1 MKKKIYYWGPFLD
14 KVGTIRAI
22 YNSAESLNKYSN
34 EFEGVIINAAGEWD
48 KLPNL
53 DRKLNIIKL
62 NANYYENLPRYS
74 FIKSR
79 FSYIKIFFKSFFPL
93 KKLIQK
99 DQPEY
104 LIAHLIVSLPMI
116 LFILFKFKTKL
127 CLRVSGKVKLNF
139 LRRILWKISAKNIEK
154 VFCPTVETKN
164 QLIQEKIFNKDKISV
179 LRDPIIKIKEYF
191 KMKIESDFKSSFFP
205 DNIILLGRLTRQK
218 NFGLFINA
226 FAKIQEKFPE
236 LKVNIFGDGELR
248 KNLQKKINQYNL
260 EKKIILH
267 GSVDNVFKYLKK
279 SKIFISSSLWEDPGA
294 SIMEA
299 AFCDTLIL
307 SSDCPSGPKEFLS
320 YGKGGFIFEN
330 NSEASL
336 INSLESAIQCK
347 STIKKQ
353 KMINAKKNLKPYTFF
368 NHYVSLSEQL

>member
-22 YNSAESLNKYSN
+22 YNSADSLNRYSN
-34 EFEGVIINAAGEWD
+34 EYEGVIINAAGEWD
-48 KLPNL
+48 KIPNL

-62 NANYYENLPRYS
+62 NVNYYEKLPRYS

-79 FSYIKIFFKSFFPL
+79 FSYIKIFLKSFIPL
-93 KKLIQK
+93 KRLLQK

-139 LRRILWKISAKNIEK
+139 IRRILWKISSKNIKK
-154 VFCPTVETKN
+154 VFCPSIETKN
-164 QLIQEKIFNKDKISV
+164 QLIKEKIFNKDKISV
-179 LRDPIIKIKEYF
+179 LRDPVIKISEYS
-191 KMKIESDFKSSFFP
+191 KKKIESHLKSTFHP
-205 DNIILLGRLTRQK
+205 ENIILIGRLTRQK

-226 FAKIQEKFPE
+226 FSKIHEKFPE
-236 LKVNIFGDGELR
+236 LKVNIFGDGEL
-248 KNLQKKINQYNL
+248 KINLQKKINYYKL

-267 GSVDNVFKYLKK
+267 GSVDNIFKYLKK
-279 SKIFISSSLWEDPGA
+279 SKIFILSSLWEDPGA
-294 SIMEA
+294 CLMEA
-299 AFCDTLIL
+299 AFCNTLIV

-320 YGKGGFIFEN
+320 NGKGGFIFKN
-330 NSEASL
+330 DSEDSL

-347 STIKKQ
+347 STIKKE

-368 NHYVSLSEQL
+368 NHYISLSSQL